1 MTNEEKIE
9 LLEKLW
15 FSGISH
21 EEVMDYYHTKII
33 ELNEDLIWFDDMQ
46 TRATKLLNFL
56 HSRGNDWKNI
66 AKLIGGK

>member
-1 MTNEEKIE
+1 MSNEDKEE

-33 ELNEDLIWFDDMQ
+33 DLNEDLIWYEDMVN
-46 TRATKLLNFL
+46 RATKLLNFL
-56 HSRGNDWKNI
+56 HSKGDDWKNI
-66 AKLIGGK
+66 VKLIGGK

>member
-1 MTNEEKIE
+1 MSNEDKEE

-21 EEVMDYYHTKII
+21 EEVMDYYHTKVI
-33 ELNEDLIWFDDMQ
+33 ELNEDLIWYEDMVN
-46 TRATKLLNFL
+46 RATKLLNFL
-56 HSRGNDWKNI
+56 HSKGDDWKNI

>member
-1 MTNEEKIE
+1 MSNEDKEE

-21 EEVMDYYHTKII
+21 EEVMDYYHTKVI
-33 ELNEDLIWFDDMQ
+33 ELNEDLICYEDMVN
-46 TRATKLLNFL
+46 RATKLLNFL
-56 HSRGNDWKNI
+56 HSKGDDWKNI